1 MFYNSIFIF
10 VAAAFN
16 FPAQAFYTEKK
27 NKCSGNCLDL
37 FVWYSMS
44 LRAFSCKL

>member
-27 NKCSGNCLDL
+27 KINA
-37 FVWYSMS
+37 VVIV
-44 LRAFSCKL
+44 

>member
-1 MFYNSIFIF
+1 MFCNFFIF

-16 FPAQAFYTEKK
+16 FPAQAFYTKK

-37 FVWYSMS
+37 FVWYSSSES
-44 LRAFSCKL
+44 LFL